1 MSILEEKKV
10 FCPDCAKWFK
20 TVVWTGV
27 DVQVNPELILKLL
40 EGKLNVWVCPK
51 CRYETQIVT
60 EMYWHDMDRS
70 VWICMT
76 PRKIS
81 EKEKNKYTKELHMIQ
96 QLLKDDDDYKN
107 FAKLKALPQEITSF
121 PDSLKDKI
129 RYSINRKLLVFK
141 GVMSEEEKD
150 RLLGLSSEGQYK
162 RAVEELFRGSQ
173 FVQELYFVVGYE
185 GAKQKLLEVYEDME

>member
-1 MSILEEKKV
+1 M
-10 FCPDCAKWFK
+10 FCPDCGKWFK
-20 TVVWTGV
+20 TTVWTGINA
-27 DVQVNPELILKLL
+27 QVNPELIIKLF
-40 EGKLNVWVCPK
+40 EDKLNVWVCPK

-60 EMYWHDMDRS
+60 EMYLHDMDRN

-81 EKEKNKYTKELHMIQ
+81 GKEKNKHTKDLHMIK
-96 QLLKDDDDYKN
+96 QLLKDDDEYKN
-107 FAKLKALPQEITSF
+107 FAKLKNLPQEIISF

-141 GVMSEEEKD
+141 GIMSEEERD

-162 RAVEELFRGSQ
+162 RAVEELFKESQ
-173 FVQELYFVVGYE
+173 FVQDLFFVVGYE
-185 GAKQKLLEVYEDME
+185 GLKQKFLEVYEDMA